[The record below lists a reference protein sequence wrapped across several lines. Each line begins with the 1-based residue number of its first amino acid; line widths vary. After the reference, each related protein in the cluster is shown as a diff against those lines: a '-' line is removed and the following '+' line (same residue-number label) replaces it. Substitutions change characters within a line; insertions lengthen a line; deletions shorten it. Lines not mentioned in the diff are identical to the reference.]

1 MTDMFGTMLYYNR
14 QKAEEYLEI
23 ISKKKTLKPGK
34 ITVESDKNAG
44 LNVGVMDLGAKG
56 RTSIEGEYRENDMFD
71 CLNLETQLK
80 GRDDYFDFLDME
92 GTYTLSTMP
101 IGSIIK
107 IRGVLEIPDGV
118 DLMNLAGQ
126 FWQQILDSID
136 CKDNQERE
144 LLNAVLGKNKSKIKI
159 PMLAEVDGFGD
170 YNLIFSKL
178 KLDNFLIE
186 VDELEQYENEEV
198 TILGRLVYKKELH
211 GTRYIAYDV
220 YRDFLGLNR
229 ALRKEIKPSEDE
241 NFKNIELEENF
252 VELEI
257 IGMYY

>member
-1 MTDMFGTMLYYNR
+1 MFGTMLYYDR

-23 ISKKKTLKPGK
+23 ISRKKTIKPGK

-44 LNVGVMDLGAKG
+44 LSMGIVDLGAKG
-56 RTSIEGEYRENDMFD
+56 RTSIEGEYRENAMLD
-71 CLNLETQLK
+71 CLNLETQLQ
-80 GRDDYFDFLDME
+80 GRDDYFDFLDVA

-101 IGSIIK
+101 SGSIIK

-118 DLMNLAGQ
+118 DLINLAGQ
-126 FWQQILDSID
+126 FWPQILDSIE
-136 CKDNQERE
+136 CKDEQERE
-144 LLNAVLGKNKSKIKI
+144 LLNAVLGKNRSKIKI
-159 PMLAEVDGFGD
+159 PMLAEVDGSDD

-211 GTRYIAYDV
+211 GTGYTAYDV

-229 ALRKEIKPSEDE
+229 ALRKEIKPGEDE

-252 VELEI
+252 AELEM
-257 IGMYY
+257 IGMYD

>member
-1 MTDMFGTMLYYNR
+1 MFGTMLYYDR

-23 ISKKKTLKPGK
+23 ISRKKTIKPGK
-34 ITVESDKNAG
+34 IMVESDKNAG
-44 LNVGVMDLGAKG
+44 LSMGIVDLGAKG
-56 RTSIEGEYRENDMFD
+56 RTSIEGEYRENAMLD
-71 CLNLETQLK
+71 CLNLETQLQ
-80 GRDDYFDFLDME
+80 GRDDYFDFLDVA

-101 IGSIIK
+101 SGSIIK

-118 DLMNLAGQ
+118 DLINLAGQ
-126 FWQQILDSID
+126 FWPQILDSIE
-136 CKDNQERE
+136 CKDEQERE
-144 LLNAVLGKNKSKIKI
+144 LLNAVLGKNRSKIKI
-159 PMLAEVDGFGD
+159 PMLAEVDGSDD

-211 GTRYIAYDV
+211 GTRYTAYDV

-229 ALRKEIKPSEDE
+229 ALRKEIKPGEDE

-252 VELEI
+252 AELEM
-257 IGMYY
+257 IGMYD

>member
-1 MTDMFGTMLYYNR
+1 M
-14 QKAEEYLEI
+14 
-23 ISKKKTLKPGK
+23 
-34 ITVESDKNAG
+34 
-44 LNVGVMDLGAKG
+44 GVMDLGAKG

-211 GTRYIAYDV
+211 NQIYS
-220 YRDFLGLNR
+220 L
-229 ALRKEIKPSEDE
+229 
-241 NFKNIELEENF
+241 
-252 VELEI
+252 
-257 IGMYY
+257 

>member
-1 MTDMFGTMLYYNR
+1 MFGTMLYYDR

-23 ISKKKTLKPGK
+23 ISRKKTIKPGK
-34 ITVESDKNAG
+34 IMVESDKNAG
-44 LNVGVMDLGAKG
+44 LSMGIVDLGVKG
-56 RTSIEGEYRENDMFD
+56 RTSIEGEYRENAMLD
-71 CLNLETQLK
+71 CLNLETQLQ
-80 GRDDYFDFLDME
+80 GRDDYFDFLDVA

-101 IGSIIK
+101 SGSIIK

-118 DLMNLAGQ
+118 DLINLAGQ
-126 FWQQILDSID
+126 FWPQILDSIE
-136 CKDNQERE
+136 CKDEQERE
-144 LLNAVLGKNKSKIKI
+144 LLNAVLGKNRSKIKI
-159 PMLAEVDGFGD
+159 PMLAEVDGSDD

-211 GTRYIAYDV
+211 GTRYTAYDV

-229 ALRKEIKPSEDE
+229 ALRKEIKPGEDE

-252 VELEI
+252 AELEM
-257 IGMYY
+257 IGMYD

>member
-1 MTDMFGTMLYYNR
+1 MFGTMLYYDR

-23 ISKKKTLKPGK
+23 ISRKKTIKPGK

-44 LNVGVMDLGAKG
+44 LSMGIVDLGVKG
-56 RTSIEGEYRENDMFD
+56 RTSIEGEYRENAMLD
-71 CLNLETQLK
+71 CLNLETQLQ
-80 GRDDYFDFLDME
+80 GRDDYFDFLDVA

-101 IGSIIK
+101 SGSIIK

-118 DLMNLAGQ
+118 DLINLAGQ
-126 FWQQILDSID
+126 FWPQILDSIE
-136 CKDNQERE
+136 CKDEQERE
-144 LLNAVLGKNKSKIKI
+144 LLNAVLGKNRSKIKI
-159 PMLAEVDGFGD
+159 PMLAEVDGSDD

-211 GTRYIAYDV
+211 GTRYTAYDV

-229 ALRKEIKPSEDE
+229 ALRKEIKPGEDE

-252 VELEI
+252 AELEM
-257 IGMYY
+257 IGMYD

>member
-1 MTDMFGTMLYYNR
+1 MFGTMLYYDR

-23 ISKKKTLKPGK
+23 ISRKKTIKPGK
-34 ITVESDKNAG
+34 IMVESDKNAG
-44 LNVGVMDLGAKG
+44 LSMGIVDLGVKG
-56 RTSIEGEYRENDMFD
+56 RTSIEGEYRENAMLD
-71 CLNLETQLK
+71 CLNLETQLQ
-80 GRDDYFDFLDME
+80 GRDDYFDFLDVA

-101 IGSIIK
+101 SGSIIK

-118 DLMNLAGQ
+118 DLINLAGQ
-126 FWQQILDSID
+126 FWPQILDCIE
-136 CKDNQERE
+136 CKDEQERE
-144 LLNAVLGKNKSKIKI
+144 LLNAVLGKNRSKIKI
-159 PMLAEVDGFGD
+159 PMLAEVDGSDD

-211 GTRYIAYDV
+211 GTRYTAYDV

-229 ALRKEIKPSEDE
+229 ALRKEIKPGEDE

-252 VELEI
+252 AELEM
-257 IGMYY
+257 IGMYD